1 MPVRF
6 GHTGR
11 LVYSPGAAAINDS
24 NLGIQT
30 SGDYIYKEEGI
41 NNYSGQ
47 NGNTNPAA
55 VGDLGGYTKYKIND
69 LWLTGAVKSLLG
81 RIGYQC

>member
-47 NGNTNPAA
+47 NGNTNPA
-55 VGDLGGYTKYKIND
+55 V
-69 LWLTGAVKSLLG
+69 
-81 RIGYQC
+81 

>member
-1 MPVRF
+1 M
-6 GHTGR
+6 
-11 LVYSPGAAAINDS
+11 AIQEDSFIVLAQQPSMIS

-55 VGDLGGYTKYKIND
+55 VGDLGGYTKYKINMIY
-69 LWLTGAVKSLLG
+69 G
-81 RIGYQC
+81 

>member
-1 MPVRF
+1 MLKNDLSPLMPVRF

-41 NNYSGQ
+41 NRR
-47 NGNTNPAA
+47 
-55 VGDLGGYTKYKIND
+55 DF
-69 LWLTGAVKSLLG
+69 
-81 RIGYQC
+81 

>member
-1 MPVRF
+1 MATQEDSFIV
-6 GHTGR
+6 
-11 LVYSPGAAAINDS
+11 LAAAAINDS

-55 VGDLGGYTKYKIND
+55 VGD
-69 LWLTGAVKSLLG
+69 
-81 RIGYQC
+81 